1 MNKATKFIYVPS
13 NKVDEFQKERKENSN
28 IVPCSLYVNKEECTI
43 YFVEQ
48 ESIDNNIE
56 SI

>member
-28 IVPCSLYVNKEECTI
+28 IVPCSLYINKEECTI